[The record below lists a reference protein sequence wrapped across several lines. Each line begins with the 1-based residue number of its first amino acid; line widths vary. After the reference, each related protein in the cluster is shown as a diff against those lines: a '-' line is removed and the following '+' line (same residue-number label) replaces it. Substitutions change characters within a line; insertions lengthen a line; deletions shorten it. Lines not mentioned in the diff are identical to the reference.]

1 MHGAP
6 APQPVEARHFSSQP
20 TLVRSVITALT
31 VSQFL
36 PKVPKMSP
44 AVEVA
49 QQLRGWIADDVR
61 ARSDRGIVN
70 AIYEVARSY
79 GLTARRVRAIY
90 HNEVKAPLAWEY
102 LQVQR
107 KRAERL
113 ATLNAEAAAIRE
125 NLQELEGRCSNVSGQ
140 KLPWL

>member
-1 MHGAP
+1 M
-6 APQPVEARHFSSQP
+6 PVKARRFSSQP
-20 TLVRSVITALT
+20 ALVRSVITALT
-31 VSQFL
+31 MSQIL
-36 PKVPKMSP
+36 PKAPKMSP

-49 QQLRGWIADDVR
+49 QRLREWIADDVR

-107 KRAERL
+107 KRDTAMRERL
-113 ATLNAEAAAIRE
+113 ASMDAEAEKIRE
-125 NLQELEGRCSNVSGQ
+125 QLEELGEWC
-140 KLPWL
+140 

>member
-1 MHGAP
+1 
-6 APQPVEARHFSSQP
+6 
-20 TLVRSVITALT
+20 
-31 VSQFL
+31 
-36 PKVPKMSP
+36 MSP

-49 QQLRGWIADDVR
+49 QQLREWIADDVR

-107 KRAERL
+107 KRDQSKAERL
-113 ATLNAEAAAIRE
+113 AAINAEAAVIRE

-140 KLPWL
+140 KRPWF

>member
-1 MHGAP
+1 MPVKARRFS
-6 APQPVEARHFSSQP
+6 PQPTF
-20 TLVRSVITALT
+20 VRFVITALT
-31 VSQFL
+31 MSQIL
-36 PKVPKMSP
+36 PKALKMSP

-107 KRAERL
+107 RRDQAKAERL
-113 ATLNAEAAAIRE
+113 ATMNAEAAVIRE
-125 NLQELEGRCSNVSGQ
+125 SLKDLEGRCSNVSGQ
-140 KLPWL
+140 KLPWF